1 MMIQKSVAEEMQ
13 HAETCLRSAKV
24 NLENDI
30 PDAAFNR
37 LYYAAFHATRALLV
51 ARDVVTK
58 SHKGVYT
65 MLNQRLVKEGP
76 LAATDSQLYGQLMS
90 LRATADYGSFSTLTG
105 DEARAYLTQ
114 VEAFVARAKSLLDA
128 DA

>member
-1 MMIQKSVAEEMQ
+1 MIQESVTEEMH

-24 NLENDI
+24 NLDNDL
-30 PDAAFNR
+30 PDAAFDR

-51 ARDVVTK
+51 ARDIVTK
-58 SHKGVYT
+58 SHKGVYS

-76 LAATDSQLYGQLMS
+76 LATTDSQLYGQLMS
-90 LRATADYGSFSTLTG
+90 LRATADCGSFTALTG
-105 DEARAYLTQ
+105 DEARAYLPQ
-114 VEAFVARAKSLLDA
+114 VEAFVAHAEALLDA